1 MVELRAETLFD
12 LRANLSAKAQEESPA
27 AQQLVIVGLVGQ
39 VDRITRKR
47 DGHVRHQVQ
56 TAHRGRQRQGS
67 EDVVLTLEGG
77 NTAGPGIAQG
87 SRALGGIG
95 GPVQR
100 GKDFH
105 ALIMH

>member
-1 MVELRAETLFD
+1 MLELRAEPLFD
-12 LRANLSAKAQEESPA
+12 LRANLGAKAQEEPPA

-39 VDRITRKR
+39 VDRIARKR

-56 TAHRGRQRQGS
+56 TAYGGRQRQGS

-77 NTAGPGIAQG
+77 NAAGSGVAQG
-87 SRALGGIG
+87 SRALGGVG

-105 ALIMH
+105 VPT